1 MLDQDP
7 RGGDSMRWPSIP
19 GAATVLPF
27 HPNARVLA
35 MLEAFYVFAAAL
47 LVGLVLRRIVDRHLA
62 KNDPRRL
69 HIAQA
74 ILYGGVFV
82 LVALSV
88 WFRHR

>member
-1 MLDQDP
+1 MRALSSGARLQQAVSTTHIL
-7 RGGDSMRWPSIP
+7 RGLSY
-19 GAATVLPF
+19 LP
-27 HPNARVLA
+27 RVLA

-62 KNDPRRL
+62 KSDPRRL